1 LNLRRPGFFW
11 KLALS
16 YAVVLLV
23 AAASIGWLVQRRMA
37 LELHGELE
45 QSLRRSCLL
54 LEPLGR
60 RDLPSGPS
68 PELSSEL
75 REIGQAC
82 GQRFTLIRPDGV
94 VLADSDSDPMQMD
107 NHAERPEVLAAL
119 RDSFG
124 SADRESATLGQ
135 KMRYVAYAVR
145 EDGEV
150 VLILRASKPVAGIER
165 QLSTMRRTVAAGAG
179 LGAMIAL
186 AVGLLAAR
194 RFTQPIEEIT
204 ETARSLS
211 AGSYGARVR
220 TLPNDET
227 GVLGKALNELARQMT
242 LRLTELTTERAHLR
256 ATLLGIVE
264 GVIAVDAGDRV
275 LFCNDAAKALLFDH
289 REPVGERL
297 WETVRLAGLDEVM
310 REAAERNGLAR
321 KELVI
326 RRGEKEI
333 VVDVHASP
341 LQSEAEGMVVVLYD
355 RTDLRRLERVRRDF
369 AANVSHEL
377 KTPLTSIHGYV
388 ETLLNGA
395 LNDENNNVRFL
406 KKIDK
411 NVLRLTHLVSDLL
424 SLARIESQENKP
436 LLVPLRLDFVL
447 AEVVQSMEEEIRAKE
462 LRFTLTKPAQ
472 PVFVRG
478 DHEALIQVVGNLLDN
493 AVKYTPQGGRV
504 ELRVEFAGDSVT
516 IAVADNGIG
525 IPSTDLT
532 RVFERFYRVDKARSR
547 DVGGTGLGLS
557 IVKHLVSALEG
568 EIEVQSEL
576 GRGSTFRVR
585 LARALAPD
593 PEDQASGR

>member
-1 LNLRRPGFFW
+1 
-11 KLALS
+11 
-16 YAVVLLV
+16 
-23 AAASIGWLVQRRMA
+23 
-37 LELHGELE
+37 
-45 QSLRRSCLL
+45 
-54 LEPLGR
+54 
-60 RDLPSGPS
+60 
-68 PELSSEL
+68 
-75 REIGQAC
+75 
-82 GQRFTLIRPDGV
+82 
-94 VLADSDSDPMQMD
+94 
-107 NHAERPEVLAAL
+107 
-119 RDSFG
+119 
-124 SADRESATLGQ
+124 
-135 KMRYVAYAVR
+135 
-145 EDGEV
+145 
-150 VLILRASKPVAGIER
+150 
-165 QLSTMRRTVAAGAG
+165 
-179 LGAMIAL
+179 MIAL

-478 DHEALIQVVGNLLDN
+478 DHEALIQVVGR
-493 AVKYTPQGGRV
+493 VRRRQRHHRGGRQRHRDP
-504 ELRVEFAGDSVT
+504 LHGSDARVRALLPSRQGSL
-516 IAVADNGIG
+516 ARRGGNGSRPLHRQAPG
-525 IPSTDLT
+525 QRPGGRDRGAKRARKRLDLP
-532 RVFERFYRVDKARSR
+532 RAPGSSPGARSGR
-547 DVGGTGLGLS
+547 PSLRS
-557 IVKHLVSALEG
+557 IA
-568 EIEVQSEL
+568 
-576 GRGSTFRVR
+576 GR
-585 LARALAPD
+585 
-593 PEDQASGR
+593 